1 MAGGGKKFSL
11 FVAAEGAGTLELLGF
26 EKLMTAEEKLK
37 FGNASRWGRAREN
50 WRKNKKNYLTFLAF
64 MAPNLILFGV
74 FTYWPIVYSI
84 YLSFLRWNFLTPD
97 RRFIYFEN
105 YTRLVQ
111 DADFWTVTGNTLTY
125 ALSVVII
132 AQINA
137 FFLAILLNRQIFGQ
151 SFFRTVAF
159 TPHITTTAAAALVWA
174 LVLNPTFGP
183 LSYLYS
189 AMGVPGIN
197 WLNSV
202 ALALWAI
209 VIVGVWKEI
218 GFSSV
223 FFLAGLQG
231 INQEYYEAA
240 RVDGASG
247 WAILRHIT
255 LPLMTPVIF
264 FLSVSGLIA
273 AIKAFDIVAIM
284 TEGGP
289 VYPASSTYV
298 YHLYQLA
305 FRNFR
310 AGYASAFA
318 IIFFIIMIGL
328 TIIQIRGSERWV
340 HYEGEQ
346 E

>member
-1 MAGGGKKFSL
+1 MSIEQSLRGGGGSWWAN
-11 FVAAEGAGTLELLGF
+11 V
-26 EKLMTAEEKLK
+26 
-37 FGNASRWGRAREN
+37 NRN
-50 WRKNKKNYLTFLAF
+50 WLRNKKEYLAFLAF
-64 MAPNLILFGV
+64 VAPNLILFGV

-84 YLSFLRWNFLTPD
+84 YLSFLKWNFLTPLSQ
-97 RRFIYFEN
+97 FVFFEN
-105 YTRLVQ
+105 YSRLFS
-111 DADFWTVTGNTLTY
+111 DPDFWTVTKNTLTY

-132 AQINA
+132 AQSLA
-137 FFLAILLNRQIFGQ
+137 FFLAILLNRRVFGRT
-151 SFFRTVAF
+151 FFRTVAF

-174 LVLNPTFGP
+174 FVLNPSFGP
-183 LSYLYS
+183 LSYIYS
-189 AMGVPGIN
+189 TLGVPGIN
-197 WLNSV
+197 WLNNV

-209 VIVGVWKEI
+209 VIVGTWKEI
-218 GFSSV
+218 GFASV

-231 INQEYYEAA
+231 INKEYFEAA

-264 FLSVSGLIA
+264 FLSVSGFIA

-298 YHLYQLA
+298 FHLYQLA

-318 IIFFIIMIGL
+318 LVFFVIMIIL
-328 TIIQIRGSERWV
+328 TIFQIKGSERWV
-340 HYEGEQ
+340 HYEGGEK
-346 E
+346 

>member
-1 MAGGGKKFSL
+1 
-11 FVAAEGAGTLELLGF
+11 
-26 EKLMTAEEKLK
+26 MTVETALHDRS
-37 FGNASRWGRAREN
+37 GSRWAAISHK
-50 WRKNKKNYLTFLAF
+50 WRRNKKEYLAFLAF
-64 MAPNLILFGV
+64 VAPNLILFGV
-74 FTYWPIVYSI
+74 FTYWPIIYSI
-84 YLSFLRWNFLTPD
+84 YLSFLKWNFLTPT
-97 RRFIYFEN
+97 RQFIFVDN
-105 YTRLVQ
+105 YTRLFR
-111 DADFWTVTGNTLTY
+111 DPDFWTVTGNTLTY
-125 ALSVVII
+125 ALSVVVI
-132 AQINA
+132 AQSLA
-137 FFLAILLNRQIFGQ
+137 FLLALLLNRKVFGQ
-151 SFFRTVAF
+151 PFFRTAAF

-174 LVLNPTFGP
+174 LILNPSFGP
-183 LSYLYS
+183 LSYIYS
-189 AMGVPGIN
+189 ALGVPGIN

-231 INQEYYEAA
+231 INKEYYEAA
-240 RVDGASG
+240 HVDGASG
-247 WAILRHIT
+247 LATLRHIT

-310 AGYASAFA
+310 AGYASTFA
-318 IIFFIIMIGL
+318 LVFFVIMILL

-340 HYEGEQ
+340 HYGGDQ
-346 E
+346 G

>member
-1 MAGGGKKFSL
+1 MGG
-11 FVAAEGAGTLELLGF
+11 
-26 EKLMTAEEKLK
+26 
-37 FGNASRWGRAREN
+37 SRRAKISKN
-50 WRKNKKNYLTFLAF
+50 WRKNKKEYLTFMAF

-74 FTYWPIVYSI
+74 FTYWPIIYSV
-84 YLSFLRWNFLTPD
+84 YLSFLKWNFLTPD
-97 RRFIYFEN
+97 KRFVYFEN
-105 YTRLVQ
+105 YTQLFT
-111 DADFWTVTGNTLTY
+111 DPDFWTVTSNTLTY

-132 AQINA
+132 AQSLA
-137 FFLAILLNRQIFGQ
+137 FFLAILLNRKIFGQ
-151 SFFRTVAF
+151 PFFRTVSF

-174 LVLNPTFGP
+174 FVLNPTFGP
-183 LSYLYS
+183 LSYIYN

-218 GFSSV
+218 GFATV
-223 FFLAGLQG
+223 FFLAGLQAL
-231 INQEYYEAA
+231 NQEYYEAA
-240 RVDGASG
+240 RVDGASS
-247 WAILRHIT
+247 WTILRHIT

-298 YHLYQLA
+298 FHLYQLA

-310 AGYASAFA
+310 AGYASTFA
-318 IIFFIIMIGL
+318 IVFFVIMIIL
-328 TIIQIRGSERWV
+328 TIVQIKGADRWV
-340 HYEGEQ
+340 HYAGGQ

>member
-1 MAGGGKKFSL
+1 MTIEA
-11 FVAAEGAGTLELLGF
+11 
-26 EKLMTAEEKLK
+26 KLRT
-37 FGNASRWGRAREN
+37 GHSSWWTNAR
-50 WRKNKKNYLTFLAF
+50 RKWHRNKKEYLAFLAF
-64 MAPNLILFGV
+64 VAPNLILFGV

-84 YLSFLRWNFLTPD
+84 YLSFLKWNFLTPT
-97 RRFIYFEN
+97 RQFIYFDN
-105 YTRLVQ
+105 YTRLFN
-111 DADFWTVTGNTLTY
+111 DPDFWTVTGNTLTY

-132 AQINA
+132 AQSLA
-137 FFLAILLNRQIFGQ
+137 FFLAILLNRKIFGQ
-151 SFFRTVAF
+151 PFFRTVAF

-174 LVLNPTFGP
+174 FVLNPSFGP
-183 LSYLYS
+183 LSYIYN
-189 AMGVPGIN
+189 AFGVPGIN

-209 VIVGVWKEI
+209 VIVGIWKEI
-218 GFSSV
+218 GFASV

-255 LPLMTPVIF
+255 IPLMTPVIF

-273 AIKAFDIVAIM
+273 AIKAFDIVAVM

-298 YHLYQLA
+298 FHLYQLA

-318 IIFFIIMIGL
+318 LIFFVIMIIL
-328 TIIQIRGSERWV
+328 TVIQIKGSERWV
-340 HYEGEQ
+340 HYEGDQ
-346 E
+346 R